1 MSEEEVVVE
10 INAPEAPAE
19 VTTEPE
25 APTEGEVEGIEAL
38 PESWQAE
45 VRRLRSE
52 AAERRVAAKQF
63 EAFDR
68 FDANDKAFL
77 LELVEDLSSPERQ
90 GAAAERMR
98 DVAER
103 LLGGEIT
110 QEEAQDELE
119 EIADDEDKPL
129 TVKEWKAMQAKEAE
143 EKAQAAAISEI
154 ESEAKSL
161 GYEPN
166 TAEWTLLMYHA
177 SQDTKGDLAKAHEI
191 IAGQRQAI
199 IDAWVEEQKA
209 KGAKWITV
217 PGAAQ
222 TSATEPSQIKN
233 LADARKSLEA
243 RLDTI

>member
-1 MSEEEVVVE
+1 MSEEEEVE

-25 APTEGEVEGIEAL
+25 APAEVEGIEAL

-45 VRRLRSE
+45 VKRLRSE

-68 FDANDKAFL
+68 FDANDRAFL